1 MRHVKLSLLSL
12 AALSF
17 TVFSWIPGSTL
28 RAQPVQ
34 TVRYDLPSAPLNV
47 FNLGIVLD
55 FFFTPEPAAVE
66 KTRFHLV
73 FDAQTPAGN
82 FPAQDIALRLEPP
95 IPSPVPGSPDLL
107 NVTFTGGADFGWSG
121 STGTFTFD
129 GETDALDGVAI
140 PVPKGTFARLYLVE
154 IFNARRITDPGDL
167 TPLGGQFVDSW
178 IEVDFVLIPEPSA
191 LALSMAPAALALL
204 RRRPRRGGG
213 RSRGATARQR

>member
-1 MRHVKLSLLSL
+1 MRNAKLPLLSL

-17 TVFSWIPGSTL
+17 TIFSWIPGSTAQ
-28 RAQPVQ
+28 AQPVQ
-34 TVRYDLPSAPLNV
+34 TIRYDLPSAPLNI

-55 FFFTPEPAAVE
+55 YFFTPEPAEVV

-129 GETDALDGVAI
+129 VETDALDGVAI

-154 IFNARRITDPGDL
+154 IFNARRLTDPGDL

-178 IEVDFVLIPEPSA
+178 IEVDFVLIPEPST
-191 LALSMAPAALALL
+191 LAFSIAPAALALL
-204 RRRPRRGGG
+204 ARGPRSRP
-213 RSRGATARQR
+213 SRGAPARQR

>member
-1 MRHVKLSLLSL
+1 MRNAKLPLLSL

-17 TVFSWIPGSTL
+17 TIFSWVPGSTAQ
-28 RAQPVQ
+28 AQPVQ
-34 TVRYDLPSAPLNV
+34 TIRYDLPSAPLNI

-55 FFFTPEPAAVE
+55 FFFTPEPAEVV

-154 IFNARRITDPGDL
+154 IFNARRLTDPGDL

-178 IEVDFVLIPEPSA
+178 IEVDFVLIPEPST
-191 LALSMAPAALALL
+191 LAFSMAPAAIALL
-204 RRRPRRGGG
+204 ARGPRSRP
-213 RSRGATARQR
+213 SRGAPARQL